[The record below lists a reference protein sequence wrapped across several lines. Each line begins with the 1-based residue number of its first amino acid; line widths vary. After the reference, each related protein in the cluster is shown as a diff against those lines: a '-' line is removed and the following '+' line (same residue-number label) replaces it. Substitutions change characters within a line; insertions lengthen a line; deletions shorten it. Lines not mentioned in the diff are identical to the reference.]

1 VHQAKQRAVRWC
13 GCIVGGLLLSA
24 NLLGSAAT
32 QTSRDGMVAETPPA
46 GPQGGDPA
54 AEPPDD
60 SELVLAAAL
69 KPWHGDFA
77 AITER
82 GFVRIVIPHDPM
94 FLAYDGDRLIGLASE
109 FGQELESFFKENHKA
124 NVRAVFMPMAR
135 DRIVPALTEGLA
147 DVAIANLTITPERA
161 EVVAFTEPLFTNAR
175 EIVVSGPAAGAI
187 TRVDDLEAVGLHLRP
202 SSSYYTHIKS
212 LNEARAAAGAPAI
225 PVTEV
230 EETLEDYDLM
240 DMVQAGLIPAIV
252 VDEHKARFWAQIFEG
267 VTLHETIAIHE
278 GGEIAWALRKDA
290 PELLAALTGFIPE
303 IRKGSL
309 LGNVLLK
316 RYLASTKWLEKTD
329 NAAMT
334 GRFDELSDLFED
346 YAGRYELDWI
356 MLIAQ
361 GYQES
366 QLDQST
372 RSRVG
377 AIGIM
382 QVMPSTARDP
392 VVGIPDISKPEA
404 NVHAG
409 IKYLRFLRDRYFS
422 DPAITPINQVFL
434 ALAAYNAGPGNISK
448 ARKKAAAMGLDP
460 NVWFDN
466 VEIATGKVVS
476 REPVAYV
483 RNILKYAVFF
493 RLHWQTR

>member
-1 VHQAKQRAVRWC
+1 MVHQVKHRAVRC
-13 GCIVGGLLLSA
+13 CCCVVGGLLLSA
-24 NLLGSAAT
+24 SLLGSAAT
-32 QTSRDGMVAETPPA
+32 QTSPDAVEAETPSA
-46 GPQGGDPA
+46 GSQSGDSA
-54 AEPPDD
+54 AETPDD

-69 KPWHGDFA
+69 KPWHGDFD
-77 AITER
+77 AIAER
-82 GFVRIVIPHDPM
+82 GFIRIVIPHDPM

-109 FGQELESFFKENHKA
+109 FGQELERFLKEKHKA

-147 DVAIANLTITPERA
+147 DVAMANLTITPERE
-161 EVVAFTEPLFTNAR
+161 EVVAFTEPVFTNAR
-175 EIVVSGPAAGAI
+175 EIVVSGPAAGVI
-187 TRVDDLEAVGLHLRP
+187 SSIDDLLTIGLHLRP
-202 SSSYYTHIKS
+202 SSSYYTHVKS
-212 LNEARAAAGAPAI
+212 LSEARAAAGAAAI
-225 PVTEV
+225 PVIEV

-252 VDEHKARFWAQIFEG
+252 VDEHKARFWAQIFQG
-267 VTLHETIAIHE
+267 VTLHEDIAVHE

-290 PELLAALTGFIPE
+290 PGLLAVLNDFIPE

-329 NAAMT
+329 SAAIT
-334 GRFDELSDLFED
+334 ERFDELSELFEN

-382 QVMPSTARDP
+382 QVMPSTAKDP
-392 VVGIPDISKPEA
+392 VVGIPDISKLEA

-422 DPAITPINQVFL
+422 DPAISPINQVFL
-434 ALAAYNAGPGNISK
+434 ALAAYNAGENAVKRAAGVPDYPETRAYVPRVLSAWTV
-448 ARKKAAAMGLDP
+448 ARGLCVTPPELPTDGC
-460 NVWFDN
+460 VFY
-466 VEIATGKVVS
+466 VS
-476 REPVAYV
+476 R
-483 RNILKYAVFF
+483 
-493 RLHWQTR
+493 